1 MARKK
6 GLSWSDIA
14 NTSIG
19 KINKHKVADLW
30 SDKPKPKPKQS
41 KFNNIKVVIDGIKFD
56 SLGEGRRYEQ
66 LRRFERNGLI
76 RNLRLQEVYILTPTM
91 KKEDGTTI
99 KRKTYKADFVYF
111 NVIKGCE
118 VVEDFKGRKTQVYKD
133 KAKDMKHKHSIEI
146 YETGVKHI
154 KENIL

>member
-6 GLSWSDIA
+6 GLSWGDIA

-19 KINKHKVADLW
+19 RINKHKVADLW
-30 SDKPKPKPKQS
+30 DGKTKPKKS

-56 SLGEGRRYEQ
+56 SIGEGQRYEQ
-66 LRRFERNGLI
+66 LKRFERNRLI
-76 RNLRLQEVYILTPTM
+76 RDLRLQEVYILTPTM

-133 KAKDMKHKHSIEI
+133 KAKDMKHKHDIEI

-154 KENIL
+154 RENIL